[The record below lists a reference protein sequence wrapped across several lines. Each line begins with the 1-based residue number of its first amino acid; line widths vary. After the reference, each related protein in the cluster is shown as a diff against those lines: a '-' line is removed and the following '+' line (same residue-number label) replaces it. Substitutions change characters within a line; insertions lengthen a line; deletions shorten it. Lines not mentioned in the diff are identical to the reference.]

1 MTLTL
6 QIQCSTR
13 KRAIFFLTRHR
24 NYSYTI
30 FLECWVV
37 EFKLLLSMLFWVPS
51 SCHLEFS
58 FLRSTKQIF
67 MEKVPNST
75 PSKRSLETWAQIMK
89 TLNWFHSIQHPKDSL
104 ESKSMAPILKNDFN
118 SRLCSNGA
126 RSPEATNIWPQATEN
141 IWLVLVYSFADSK
154 EIVKLYR

>member
-1 MTLTL
+1 MQVTFDSYQLKL
-6 QIQCSTR
+6 IISWPSHYRYNVPPEKEQ
-13 KRAIFFLTRHR
+13 IFFQLGTE
-24 NYSYTI
+24 TI
-30 FLECWVV
+30 VTQFFLSVGLLSW
-37 EFKLLLSMLFWVPS
+37 LLLSMLFWVPS

-104 ESKSMAPILKNDFN
+104 ESKSMALILKNDFN
-118 SRLCSNGA
+118 
-126 RSPEATNIWPQATEN
+126 
-141 IWLVLVYSFADSK
+141 
-154 EIVKLYR
+154 